1 MLIGKCYNFLFV
13 IIVVLKDDVHVFI
26 CHIHIG
32 GNLFNILLL
41 VLTNMCCR
49 SIKGIC
55 GFTRELIVGLIA
67 NIESRKEYI
76 KRGLPPERPRASST
90 DDVEGFVALLHE
102 MFGLVFDLK
111 QFYEV
116 STKILNEFTKRI
128 DPNLAFYYWTGVK
141 ERYRDFEL
149 PSFDNPTGPE
159 IVERLDKIKLSRRGD
174 PGVFVANR
182 ASLPQR
188 GQLTARAKF
197 HKAPIA
203 LPPSQVPCQSRDD
216 NSPSLI

>member
-1 MLIGKCYNFLFV
+1 
-13 IIVVLKDDVHVFI
+13 
-26 CHIHIG
+26 
-32 GNLFNILLL
+32 
-41 VLTNMCCR
+41 
-49 SIKGIC
+49 
-55 GFTRELIVGLIA
+55 
-67 NIESRKEYI
+67 
-76 KRGLPPERPRASST
+76 
-90 DDVEGFVALLHE
+90 

-111 QFYEV
+111 QFYEE